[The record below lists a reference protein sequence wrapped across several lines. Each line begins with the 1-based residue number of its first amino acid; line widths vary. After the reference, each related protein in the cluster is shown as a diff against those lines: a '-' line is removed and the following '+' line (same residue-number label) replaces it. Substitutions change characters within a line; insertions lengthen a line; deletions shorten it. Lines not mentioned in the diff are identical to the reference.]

1 MLVHPQTNHAI
12 IQATIRVRERTSK
25 TTTHKHTFATFTHT
39 QTQRHTHPPTRA
51 EQKITANRA
60 I

>member
-12 IQATIRVRERTSK
+12 IQATMRVRERTSK
-25 TTTHKHTFATFTHT
+25 TTTHKHTFATFTHKH
-39 QTQRHTHPPTRA
+39 RHTHPPTRA

>member
-1 MLVHPQTNHAI
+1 MLVHPKTNHAI

-25 TTTHKHTFATFTHT
+25 TTTHKHTFATFTHKH
-39 QTQRHTHPPTRA
+39 RHIHPPTRA